1 MSENDKLNREVQL
14 TIRLR
19 SMRNELRQNPSSII
33 LRTITLDFFAML
45 LTPEI
50 YYKQLI
56 LFGYSHEDIDNFVND
71 MFALVASEKARQER
85 KENSEH

>member
-1 MSENDKLNREVQL
+1 MNENDKTNRDINM

-19 SMRNELRQNPSSII
+19 SMRNELRQNPLSII

-50 YYKQLI
+50 FYKQLL
-56 LFGYSHEDIDNFVND
+56 LFGYSYEDIDSFVND
-71 MFALVASEKARQER
+71 MFALIASEKARQER
-85 KENSEH
+85 TEDNDH